1 MVGRERTI
9 PPRRCT
15 STPRPHTPDA
25 MRARLLAVA
34 LTLVALAAPL
44 RAQEVGLPVGTRAP
58 GAAVQTLDGKPVD
71 LAQYLGK
78 GPVLLEFWATWC
90 ENCRALE
97 PQIQTVAKKY
107 AGKLRLVGVAVSV
120 NQSAARVRAYQQ
132 RHPFPGTLVYDHNGA
147 ATGAYDV
154 PATSYI
160 VILDKTGRVV
170 YTGLGA
176 EQELD
181 AAVRKAL

>member
-1 MVGRERTI
+1 
-9 PPRRCT
+9 
-15 STPRPHTPDA
+15 
-25 MRARLLAVA
+25 MRARLLSLA
-34 LTLVALAAPL
+34 LTLAALAAPL
-44 RAQEVGLPVGTRAP
+44 RAQEVGLPVGTKAP
-58 GAAVQTLDGKPVD
+58 GAAVQTLDGKAAD
-71 LAQYLGK
+71 LAQYIGK

-107 AGKLRLVGVAVSV
+107 AGRLRLVGVAVSV
-120 NQSAARVRAYQQ
+120 NQSAQAVQRYQL
-132 RHPFPGTLVYDHNGA
+132 RHPFPGTLVFDKAGA

-160 VILDKTGRVV
+160 VILDRTGKVV

-176 EQELD
+176 EQQLD
-181 AAVRKAL
+181 AAIRKAL